1 MYWLSIML
9 YNIFSFDNKYEFL
22 INFISRIF
30 KEDKTKPKNL
40 LFGLK
45 MDKKDDLNSFSSG
58 YTLNDD
64 IDFLYYSLLYFN
76 LIIYCY
82 LYYAKSIGEKMD
94 QIAKLFERKPTK
106 TKKLREYKN
115 IIKDNFIVVENS
127 SNDLSKAKIRV
138 INKLNKNEFF
148 EFNPNEHI
156 LENINGSSDY
166 QLFKKQFEDEK
177 NFSLYKYYK
186 ENRLFD
192 KEILNKEYKNNI
204 DNMLIS
210 DIIHEVFQSFTNY
223 KTFKN
228 PFRAD
233 NSKEIIEKINKVKYY
248 IYFPITKIGGLTFKK
263 IGIIFINKIFK
274 NMDTLKKEDKIIK
287 FIINTSNKKVTEC
300 HEIIAHY
307 LAILFKANDKDIELY
322 TPDQTFIDYTSI
334 DECYNNS
341 YDGGDKLESVL
352 FGNKIIFLTI
362 KSALYI
368 LDENNWNNIYVFTF
382 KEKFKKNNELKKDK
396 ENIDLSKQTTFVDAI
411 INNVNFNV
419 NKNTIYVHESN
430 SFIIFR
436 KNEEIKDI
444 SHKAEENEYYFEK
457 FSVTSNAFLPKKI
470 QINAIIKKYCSEQE

>member
-1 MYWLSIML
+1 M
-9 YNIFSFDNKYEFL
+9 
-22 INFISRIF
+22 
-30 KEDKTKPKNL
+30 
-40 LFGLK
+40 
-45 MDKKDDLNSFSSG
+45 
-58 YTLNDD
+58 
-64 IDFLYYSLLYFN
+64 
-76 LIIYCY
+76 
-82 LYYAKSIGEKMD
+82 
-94 QIAKLFERKPTK
+94 
-106 TKKLREYKN
+106 
-115 IIKDNFIVVENS
+115 
-127 SNDLSKAKIRV
+127 
-138 INKLNKNEFF
+138 
-148 EFNPNEHI
+148 
-156 LENINGSSDY
+156 
-166 QLFKKQFEDEK
+166 
-177 NFSLYKYYK
+177 
-186 ENRLFD
+186 
-192 KEILNKEYKNNI
+192 
-204 DNMLIS
+204 
-210 DIIHEVFQSFTNY
+210 
-223 KTFKN
+223 
-228 PFRAD
+228 
-233 NSKEIIEKINKVKYY
+233 
-248 IYFPITKIGGLTFKK
+248 
-263 IGIIFINKIFK
+263 
-274 NMDTLKKEDKIIK
+274 
-287 FIINTSNKKVTEC
+287 TEC